1 MKKLTDKQKNISITV
16 IILLLTA
23 GLICGIA
30 INIQKNN
37 KGANNN
43 FVNENLIY
51 ENTISPNENFVEKE
65 EDKVFYTIKIYQNN
79 KLISQ

>member
-1 MKKLTDKQKNISITV
+1 MEKLTDKQKNISITV

-43 FVNENLIY
+43 FVNEN
-51 ENTISPNENFVEKE
+51 FVEKE